1 MDGVVDVTLTERVK
15 TLRSTINDVAYV
27 TSALRSDQGNGI
39 TTHRPTM
46 PYNETQVHHSPIEET
61 TITTQSDTGSVK
73 NDEDRTE
80 RSDTGDGEV
89 LEVEEEVGWRTEVLN
104 LYSTKE
110 SDEGE
115 WVFTTAIPPEVRFK
129 QELASR
135 GEKTADPTRTFG
147 IVHKHI
153 VEKGR
158 ARAHSIEVQHQTL
171 KEILSVIFEGY
182 LDLDPRAPLLEF
194 FPGFEPFVHRWD
206 RLLAAERAEK
216 EENLKTLLKAF
227 TGLLSRELENS
238 FRAFQ
243 DFKATGYIDFA
254 HVLLAYKPGDII
266 MRSKGGILSAGKLRK
281 AFKVKTFGE
290 FLMLKVA
297 VLDWDGESRGY
308 RKKTWRIPNFEGIQ
322 RVSDFDFFPLHTHSE
337 SDKIKAHLIKRGDIF
352 DSLCGRHMR
361 TFQGHVKDKDGRRS
375 DDTIYVSLFHV
386 SLVEDTRSL
395 TLPIQLSERVIVDAK
410 AYHQFYRAK
419 PSLIPL
425 HGHGDTRLS
434 ALSTPGY
441 QNLAAD
447 DSQDLV
453 ILPPLNETDKMLA
466 VPKVKGFSLESKSWH
481 KFNIQDLGPI
491 SWDLEILGSLVLEP
505 EEKKLLVALVSQ
517 HGHSED
523 TFDDFVQ
530 GKGM

>member
-27 TSALRSDQGNGI
+27 TSALRSDQGNEI
-39 TTHRPTM
+39 TTHQPTM
-46 PYNETQVHHSPIEET
+46 PYNETQVHHYPIEGS
-61 TITTQSDTGSVK
+61 TITTQSDTGPVK

-80 RSDTGDGEV
+80 SDTDDEV
-89 LEVEEEVGWRTEVLN
+89 LEVEEEV
-104 LYSTKE
+104 K
-110 SDEGE
+110 
-115 WVFTTAIPPEVRFK
+115 FK

-153 VEKGR
+153 VEKER

-182 LDLDPRAPLLEF
+182 LYLDPRAPLLEF
-194 FPGFEPFVHRWD
+194 YPGFEPFVHRWD

-216 EENLKTLLKAF
+216 EGNLKTLLKAF
-227 TGLLSRELENS
+227 TELLSQELENS

-243 DFKATGYIDFA
+243 DFKATGYIEFA

-281 AFKVKTFGE
+281 AIKVKTSSE

-361 TFQGHVKDKDGRRS
+361 TFQGHVKDRDGRRS
-375 DDTIYVSLFHV
+375 DDTIYVSLFDV
-386 SLVEDTRSL
+386 SLVEDTRSI

-441 QNLAAD
+441 QNPAAD
-447 DSQDLV
+447 DSQDLL
-453 ILPPLNETDKMLA
+453 ILPPLNKTDKMLA

-481 KFNIQDLGPI
+481 KFNIDPRPWAHFMGPRNSRQLG
-491 SWDLEILGSLVLEP
+491 
-505 EEKKLLVALVSQ
+505 A
-517 HGHSED
+517 
-523 TFDDFVQ
+523 
-530 GKGM
+530 